1 MTNFLFNALRKS
13 LVMIIGVGL
22 LFSCSQMD
30 TFETPD
36 AGLENLEKFKVVA
49 KGSVEANEWARTAFD
64 FCGTEKT
71 VNLIAGQHTVVGE
84 VSAYNDKD
92 KLYITISTNGPWY
105 IRKTHLYTGERS
117 QTEGIKNPAPGRF
130 PYSYDATSLNNYGV
144 QEYTYEIDA
153 EGLEG
158 WGEFDIAIHADVVQV
173 DVKTDGLPKLD
184 DNGNA
189 TILRSEGAWGQG
201 TRFTLKGSWA
211 MFFTY
216 TLQDCIDICTGT
228 WFRKVNRRND
238 NAVDVEF
245 DFSDSEEAEEF
256 ELFEGPTL
264 VAKAIVKRTR
274 PSTAGPTQSV
284 DMTVDV
290 TFSILE
296 AGYTFEEFGS
306 VFKTTEITE
315 ALSREFFEN
324 NLSTNPLGV
333 KKTYTYTGRNNA
345 EFYVA
350 LYAKVTGVC
359 KIN

>member
-1 MTNFLFNALRKS
+1 MTNFLSNALQRS
-13 LVMIIGVGL
+13 LVMIFAVGL

-71 VNLIAGQHTVVGE
+71 VQLIAGQHTVVGE

-92 KLYITISTNGPWY
+92 KLYITITTDGSWY

-130 PYSYDATSLNNYGV
+130 PYSYDASSLNNYGV
-144 QEYTYEIDA
+144 QEYTYEVDA
-153 EGLEG
+153 EGLKG

-173 DVKTDGLPKLD
+173 AVNTDGSPKLD
-184 DNGNA
+184 SNGNA
-189 TILRSEGAWGQG
+189 TIMRSEGAWGQG
-201 TRFTLKGSWA
+201 SRFTLKGSWA

-216 TLQDCIDICTGT
+216 SLQDCIDICTGT
-228 WFRKVNRRND
+228 WFRKMSRRND
-238 NAVDVEF
+238 NALNVDF
-245 DFSDSEEAEEF
+245 DFSDSEESEEY

-264 VAKAIVKRTR
+264 VAKAVVKRTR
-274 PSTAGPTQSV
+274 PSSASASDIVPMDV
-284 DMTVDV
+284 NV
-290 TFSILE
+290 TFSIIE
-296 AGYTFEEFGS
+296 EGYTFEEFGS
-306 VFKTTEITE
+306 VFRESAITE
-315 ALSREFFEN
+315 ALDREFFAGN
-324 NLSTNPLGV
+324 ISSNPLNYS
-333 KKTYTYTGRNNA
+333 KTYSYEGRNNK
-345 EFYVA
+345 EYFVA

>member
-1 MTNFLFNALRKS
+1 MTNFLSNALQRS
-13 LVMIIGVGL
+13 LVMIFAVGL

-71 VNLIAGQHTVVGE
+71 VQLIAGQHTVVGE

-92 KLYITISTNGPWY
+92 KLYITITTDGSWY

-117 QTEGIKNPAPGRF
+117 QTDGIKNPAPGRF

-144 QEYTYEIDA
+144 QEYTYEVDA
-153 EGLEG
+153 EGLKG

-173 DVKTDGLPKLD
+173 AVNPDGSPKLD
-184 DNGNA
+184 INGNA
-189 TILRSEGAWGQG
+189 TIMRSEGAWGQG
-201 TRFTLKGSWA
+201 SRFTLKGSWA

-216 TLQDCIDICTGT
+216 SLQDCIDICTGT
-228 WFRKVNRRND
+228 WFRKVSGASNGTQQVN
-238 NAVDVEF
+238 F
-245 DFSDSEEAEEF
+245 DFEESVESEEY
-256 ELFEGPTL
+256 ELFDGPTL
-264 VAKAIVKRTR
+264 VARASVRRNRSGSPTTVQAIRI
-274 PSTAGPTQSV
+274 
-284 DMTVDV
+284 TVQ
-290 TFSILE
+290 FSIME
-296 AGYTFEEFGS
+296 EGYTFEEFGS
-306 VFKTTEITE
+306 VFRTTSITDE
-315 ALSREFFEN
+315 LNREFFTGN
-324 NLSTNPLGV
+324 IFTDPLG
-333 KKTYTYTGRNNA
+333 KEILYTDEGTR
-345 EFYVA
+345 EKPFHLA